1 MVNTNIYAHKLFNFK
16 NKTFFE
22 SQRKYITY
30 SKEHLD
36 LLQISSQYSFLEDI
50 VDRAKE
56 TKSSRKV
63 G

>member
-1 MVNTNIYAHKLFNFK
+1 MVNTNIYAHKLFNLK
-16 NKTFFE
+16 NKAFFE